1 MVNQTMIKNIG
12 TADKWIRMV
21 VGIGLLA
28 LTFVITSNWR
38 WLGLIGVMPLGTALL
53 NFCPIYMLIGINSV
67 EGVIKNE

>member
-1 MVNQTMIKNIG
+1 MVNQTLIKNIG

-28 LTFVITSNWR
+28 LTFVITSDWR
-38 WLGLIGVMPLGTALL
+38 WLGLIGVIPLGTALL
-53 NFCPIYMLIGINSV
+53 NFYPIYMLIGINSV